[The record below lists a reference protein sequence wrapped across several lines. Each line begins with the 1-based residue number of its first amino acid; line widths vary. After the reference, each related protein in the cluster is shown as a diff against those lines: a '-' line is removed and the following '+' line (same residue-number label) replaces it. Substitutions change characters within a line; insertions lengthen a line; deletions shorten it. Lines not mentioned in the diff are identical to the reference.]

1 MPGLTDLTAH
11 VDLTSL
17 ALAAQA
23 EGCEVAPHVSQA
35 EALAALGI
43 SDLLESART
52 RAGGDLAGYAS
63 ARRAVETLMD
73 PGGLGRIR
81 VLVAA
86 KDAPL
91 TLRCL
96 SPAR

>member
-1 MPGLTDLTAH
+1 
-11 VDLTSL
+11 
-17 ALAAQA
+17 
-23 EGCEVAPHVSQA
+23 VSQA

-43 SDLLESART
+43 GELLEAART
-52 RAGGDLAGYAS
+52 RAGSDLAGYAS
-63 ARRAVETLMD
+63 ARRAVEVLMD

-86 KDAPL
+86 RNAPL

-96 SPAR
+96 SRPQ